1 MNIRRTKIY
10 IPAPTPVNY
19 LAKYLRWF
27 GVFAICMAL
36 YAVLMIAILE
46 FMGGCGETT
55 TTPTELGLPMNACSY
70 LTHQPVV
77 LGRCTRF
84 TSSISVETYRGNQVV
99 LATDTYKQ
107 SIMRAVLLVG

>member
-27 GVFAICMAL
+27 LTFIVCMAF
-36 YAVLMIAILE
+36 YAMFMIAILE

-55 TTPTELGLPMNACSY
+55 YFADRTWTTNECMFIPYTPTSG
-70 LTHQPVV
+70 TW
-77 LGRCTRF
+77 
-84 TSSISVETYRGNQVV
+84 
-99 LATDTYKQ
+99 
-107 SIMRAVLLVG
+107 